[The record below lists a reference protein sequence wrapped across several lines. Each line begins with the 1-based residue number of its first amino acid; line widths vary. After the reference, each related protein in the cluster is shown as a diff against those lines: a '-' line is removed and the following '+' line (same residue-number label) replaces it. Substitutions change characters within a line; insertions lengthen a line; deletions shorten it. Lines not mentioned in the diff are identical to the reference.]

1 MSRDHAAHD
10 ANTLLDVEDLEV
22 RFFTRRGVADAVR
35 GVSLHLHPGETLGL
49 VGESGSGKSVTAQAI
64 MGLVQLPGKITRGSV
79 TWKGQTLLGPEGEGY
94 ARRIR
99 GKELAMVFQDPMT
112 SLNPVYTIGM
122 QIGEVL
128 RHHMG
133 MNKTQARERTVE
145 LLELVGISF
154 PEKRVEQYP
163 HEFSGGMRQRMLIAM
178 ALACEP
184 QLLIADE
191 PTTALDVTIQAQILD
206 LLAELQE
213 RLNVAVLLI
222 SHDLGV
228 VAQVCNRI
236 SVMYA
241 GKIVESG
248 PAEGVFSKPGHPYA
262 AGLLRSTPRVDLVQD
277 RLVGIDGSP
286 PDLIDPPD
294 GCPFHPRCPIA
305 EDKCVDEMPPLE
317 AFEGG
322 REVACWRAFAEP
334 VGADAGAGR
343 AEG

>member
-1 MSRDHAAHD
+1 MSAGHDHAAG
-10 ANTLLDVEDLEV
+10 TLLDVDNLEV
-22 RFFTRRGVADAVR
+22 RFFTRRGVAEAVR
-35 GVSLHLHPGETLGL
+35 GVSLHIHPGETVGL

-64 MGLVQLPGKITRGSV
+64 MGLVQLPGRITAGSIR
-79 TWKGQTLLGPEGEGY
+79 WKGQSVIGPEGERF
-94 ARRIR
+94 ARKIR

-112 SLNPVYTIGM
+112 SLNPLYTIGM

-133 MNKTQARERTVE
+133 MNREQARERTVD
-145 LLELVGISF
+145 LLELVGISS
-154 PEKRVEQYP
+154 PERRVEQYP

-191 PTTALDVTIQAQILD
+191 PTTALDVTIQAQILE
-206 LLAELQE
+206 LLAELQQ
-213 RLNVAVLLI
+213 RLDVAVLLI

-241 GKIVESG
+241 GKIIESG
-248 PAEGVFSKPGHPYA
+248 PADEVFARAGHPYT
-262 AGLLRSTPRVDLVQD
+262 AGLLRSTPRLDLVQS

-286 PDLIDPPD
+286 PDLMHPPA
-294 GCPFHPRCPIA
+294 GCAFHARCPLGT
-305 EDKCVDEMPPLE
+305 DKCIEEMPALE
-317 AFEGG
+317 AHEQG
-322 REVACWRAFAEP
+322 REVACWRAFDEP
-334 VGADAGAGR
+334 VAAEVGTGR
-343 AEG
+343 SQG